1 MALIQPSAAV
11 TDQYTLGSNTPVTGS
26 NDLGQTEFLEL
37 MMAQLEFQDPM
48 KPMDNGEFLGQM
60 AQFSTVTGIEDMQKS
75 LDQLSATYSAGQTLQ
90 STQLV
95 GQEVLIENNSLKLL
109 KEGSASG
116 SFELDV
122 SSGDV
127 QLSITNSAGNVVRE
141 LPMGQFPAGRHA
153 FNWDGMNQ
161 SGKRAPEGDYTMNI
175 LAEQDDGF
183 ISATVLTSRV
193 IDSVEFGNGTQTTLN
208 TRQGDVLTLPD
219 IRQIRQAVGDSASTS
234 DQ

>member
-1 MALIQPSAAV
+1 MTSIIPSSV
-11 TDQYTLGSNTPVTGS
+11 SDQYKLGTNTSATA
-26 NDLGQTEFLEL
+26 NDELGQTEFLEL

-75 LDQLSATYSAGQTLQ
+75 LDQLSATYSSSQTLQ

-95 GQEVLIENNSLKLL
+95 GQEVLIENNSLKLS
-109 KEGSASG
+109 KEGNATG

-122 SSGDV
+122 SSGEV
-127 QLSITNSAGNVVRE
+127 QLDVLNSAGNVVKQ
-141 LPMGQFPAGRHA
+141 LPMGQYPAGRHT
-153 FNWDGMNQ
+153 FSWDGSNDAGQ
-161 SGKRAPEGDYTMNI
+161 RAPEGDYTMSI
-175 LAEQDDGF
+175 SAQQDDGF
-183 ISATVLTSRV
+183 ISATVLTSRI

-219 IRQIRQAVGDSASTS
+219 IRQIRQAVANSPSS
-234 DQ
+234 SEQ

>member
-1 MALIQPSAAV
+1 MTTIIPSSV
-11 TDQYTLGSNTPVTGS
+11 TDQYKLESNSATKET
-26 NDLGQTEFLEL
+26 NELGQTEFLEL

-75 LDQLSATYSAGQTLQ
+75 LDQLSATYASSQTLQ

-95 GQEVLIENNSLKLL
+95 GQEVLVENNSLTLGKD
-109 KEGSASG
+109 GSASG

-122 SSGDV
+122 SSGEV
-127 QLSITNSAGNVVRE
+127 QLDVLNGAGTVIRQIP
-141 LPMGQFPAGRHA
+141 LGQYSAGRHA
-153 FNWDGMNQ
+153 FSWDGMNQ
-161 SGKRAPEGDYTMNI
+161 GGQRAPEGDYTMSVS
-175 LAEQDDGF
+175 AEQDDGF
-183 ISATVLTSRV
+183 ISATVLTSRI

-219 IRQIRQAVGDSASTS
+219 IRQIRQAVGTSASS
-234 DQ
+234 SEQ

>member
-1 MALIQPSAAV
+1 MNSILPSSIA
-11 TDQYTLGSNTPVTGS
+11 DQYKLAPDTSATDN

-60 AQFSTVTGIEDMQKS
+60 AQFSTVTGIEGMQKS
-75 LDQLSATYSAGQTLQ
+75 IDELSAAYSSSQTLQ

-109 KEGSASG
+109 EEGKASG

-122 SSGDV
+122 SSGEV
-127 QLSITNSAGNVVRE
+127 QLDVLNSAGAIVRQMS
-141 LPMGQFPAGRHA
+141 MGQFPAGRHS
-153 FNWDGMNQ
+153 FSWDGTNEAGQ
-161 SGKRAPEGDYTMNI
+161 RAPEGDYTMSI
-175 LAEQDDGF
+175 TAEQGDGT
-183 ISATVLTSRV
+183 ISARVLTSRV
-193 IDSVEFGNGTQTTLN
+193 IDSVEFGNGSQTTLN

-219 IRQIRQAVGDSASTS
+219 IRQIRQAAGDSATS
-234 DQ
+234 SEL

>member
-1 MALIQPSAAV
+1 MAIIQPSSALS
-11 TDQYTLGSNTPVTGS
+11 DQYTLGANTPVTGT

-75 LDQLSATYSAGQTLQ
+75 LDQLSASYSASQTLQ

-109 KEGSASG
+109 QEGDASG

-122 SSGDV
+122 SSGNV
-127 QLSITNSAGNVVRE
+127 QLNVTNSAGNVVRE
-141 LPMGQFPAGRHA
+141 LTMGQFPAGRHA
-153 FNWDGMNQ
+153 FSWDGMNQ
-161 SGKRAPEGDYTMNI
+161 SGKRAPEGNYSMNI
-175 LAEQDDGF
+175 SAERDDGF
-183 ISATVLTSRV
+183 VSATVLTSRV

-219 IRQIRQAVGDSASTS
+219 IRQIRQAVSNSTS
-234 DQ
+234 SSEQ

>member
-1 MALIQPSAAV
+1 MTSILPTSL
-11 TDQYTLGSNTPVTGS
+11 TSQYQLETNNASKATNE
-26 NDLGQTEFLEL
+26 LGQTEFLEL

-75 LDQLSATYSAGQTLQ
+75 IDQLSANYSSSQTLQ

-95 GQEVLIENNSLKLL
+95 GQEVLIENNSVKLL
-109 KEGSASG
+109 EDGNANG

-127 QLSITNSAGNVVRE
+127 QIDVSNAAGTVIRQI
-141 LPMGQFPAGRHA
+141 PMGQYPAGRHT
-153 FNWDGMNQ
+153 FSWDGLNDAGQ
-161 SGKRAPEGDYTMNI
+161 RAAEGDYSI
-175 LAEQDDGF
+175 SISAQQDDGY
-183 ISATVLTSRV
+183 ISATVLTSRI

-219 IRQIRQAVGDSASTS
+219 IRQIRQAVGDTASS
-234 DQ
+234 SEQ